1 MLPAPPP
8 PSFHDEGVLL
18 KLSSWRPP
26 EAFADAQHAIGARS
40 RQQLAESSPMAV
52 AARRRCSRWQ
62 RARILGAEHVQ
73 DARSQAKVQALSNTA
88 NEGAEEGLK
97 GTGRQCCASVHR
109 ERLSAM
115 ATWRAEVAQLTWH
128 INSSTRKILPDAR
141 QESALAATGIPAIH
155 EWSNG
160 VKLRVGGGLRQVVG
174 QPPDRVRGKRT
185 TQGAS
190 ARGTRA
196 PSSACWMAFFH
207 VKKGGT
213 LCAV

>member
-1 MLPAPPP
+1 M
-8 PSFHDEGVLL
+8 
-18 KLSSWRPP
+18 
-26 EAFADAQHAIGARS
+26 
-40 RQQLAESSPMAV
+40 
-52 AARRRCSRWQ
+52 
-62 RARILGAEHVQ
+62 HVQ

-97 GTGRQCCASVHR
+97 GTGRQFGASVHR

-115 ATWRAEVAQLTWH
+115 ATWRVEVAQLTWH

-141 QESALAATGIPAIH
+141 QELAPAATGTPAIH
-155 EWSNG
+155 EWGNG
-160 VKLRVGGGLRQVVG
+160 VKLRVDGCAHWVVG
-174 QPPDRVRGKRT
+174 HTPDRVRGKRT

-190 ARGTRA
+190 AWGIRP

-213 LCAV
+213 LCTPYQRASQARWPAPSHTLR

>member
-8 PSFHDEGVLL
+8 PSFHDEDVLL

-73 DARSQAKVQALSNTA
+73 DARSQAEVQALSNTA

-97 GTGRQCCASVHR
+97 GTGRQCGASVHR

-141 QESALAATGIPAIH
+141 QESAPAATGVPAIC
-155 EWSNG
+155 EWSNR
-160 VKLRVGGGLRQVVG
+160 VKLRVDGYAHRVVG
-174 QPPDRVRGKRT
+174 RVPNRI
-185 TQGAS
+185 
-190 ARGTRA
+190 
-196 PSSACWMAFFH
+196 
-207 VKKGGT
+207 
-213 LCAV
+213 